1 MNSLFFIAKNNIKK
15 HKGEV
20 AIIFALIFLAAA
32 LLFTSLSLIL
42 SGSNMIRECD
52 KNYHVADLM
61 VMAETTDEDRVNE
74 FLDPVEGYEMKETF
88 QLIKAAADYLYR
100 DMEPEDAISYQFYI
114 FDSAKPTY
122 LNAYPEEFNG
132 LKDDEIT
139 LPYYMSYTVNAGDKF
154 TFKIANKEYEFKVKG
169 FTENLYFATAMNIS
183 GFNVLVS
190 HDIFEEIYENVDPS
204 SQRTAVYF
212 KVKDGMD
219 IGEFDRTVQNTFPGD
234 IPFTTTDRPTMNVA
248 TTGMSNIAC
257 SIILIF
263 TVMLVVMSVII
274 MHFSIKNFVELNV
287 QNIGLLQAT
296 GYTAKELR
304 LACVMEQMIIG
315 LFATAAAVIAGI
327 FCSRQLTVLSGM
339 MMGLS
344 GFSGI
349 SVPALISTLA
359 GIPLMVLLGSLIATS
374 SYKKLTVL
382 EALRSGITSHNF
394 KKNHFPLETS
404 RLPLSLV
411 MAGKNI
417 FGSGKKSVFITLIV
431 AALSF
436 STCLGFTL
444 FQNWALDQSALL
456 KLVGFESADI
466 QVTAPGNDEFVE
478 DMMNNGNVEKVNK
491 WSTISSMEV
500 TYLDKST
507 SLGIDIYSDIDLLE
521 YEYILEGH
529 APNNENEIVLSTV
542 EAENIGASLGDIV
555 NVKSLVDDG
564 TVPYTVCGIDQKINN
579 MGKKAVMSEDGA
591 KRLNP
596 DYKFE
601 NVLVYLKDSSKAK
614 ELKRQWE
621 KEYTDFQFTLVDD
634 LIGSTINTIKA
645 AMEGICVIFIAA
657 TCFVV
662 ILTQLLLTRA
672 QVIRERTD
680 LGVSKAL
687 GYTSG
692 ELIRRTLMT
701 NIPTIVLG
709 IVLGLIIHIGLANRS
724 ILLGLASFGIRQ
736 NEFSTDSHWYAITA
750 VIILLCAVITAFLS
764 GKGITKLEPVK
775 ILKEE

>member
-20 AIIFALIFLAAA
+20 AIIFALIFIAAV

-42 SGSNMIRECD
+42 SGSNMIKECD
-52 KNYHVADLM
+52 EKYHVADLL
-61 VMAETTDEDRVNE
+61 VVARITDEDRLDE
-74 FLDPVEGYEMKETF
+74 ILDPIEGYEMKESVP
-88 QLIKAAADYLYR
+88 LIITGADYCYS
-100 DMEPEDAISYQFYI
+100 DMEPEDAISYGFYI

-122 LNAYPEEFNG
+122 LNGYPEEFND

-139 LPYYMSYTVNAGDKF
+139 LPYYMSYTVNAGDRF
-154 TFKIANKEYEFKVKG
+154 TIKITNKDYEFKVKG
-169 FTENLYFATAMNIS
+169 FTENLYFATSMNIS

-190 HDIFEEIYENVDPS
+190 HDVFEEISENVDPACN
-204 SQRTAVYF
+204 RTAVNF
-212 KVKDGMD
+212 KVKDGVD
-219 IGEFDRTVQNTFPGD
+219 INEFDRTVQNAFPGD
-234 IPFTTTDRPTMNVA
+234 IKFTTTDRPTMNVA
-248 TTGMSNIAC
+248 TTGMSNVAC

-274 MHFSIKNFVELNV
+274 MHFSIKNFIELNV

-304 LACVMEQMIIG
+304 LACILEQMIIG

-327 FCSRQLTVLSGM
+327 FCSRPLTVLSGTL
-339 MMGLS
+339 MGLS

-349 SVPALISTLA
+349 CIPALISTLA
-359 GIPLMVLLGSLIATS
+359 GIPVMVLLGSLIATS

-394 KKNHFPLETS
+394 KKNHFPLESS

-431 AALSF
+431 AGLAF

-456 KLVGFESADI
+456 KLVGFEAADI
-466 QVTAPGNDEFVE
+466 QVDAPGNEEFVR
-478 DMMNNGNVEKVNK
+478 DMMADENVEKVNK

-500 TYLDKST
+500 SYLDKST
-507 SLGIDIYSDIDLLE
+507 SLGIDVYSDIGLIENE
-521 YEYILEGH
+521 YVLEGH
-529 APNNENEIVLSTV
+529 LPNNGNEIVLTTV

-555 NVKSLVDDG
+555 NVKSLTDDG

-579 MGKKAVMSEDGA
+579 MGKKAVMNEEGA

-596 DYKFE
+596 DYQFSE
-601 NVLVYLKDSSKAK
+601 VLVYLKDSSRAK
-614 ELKRQWE
+614 ELKKQWE

-634 LIGSTINTIKA
+634 LIGSTISTIKA
-645 AMEGICVIFIAA
+645 AMEGICVIFIIA

-701 NIPTIVLG
+701 NMPTIALG
-709 IVLGLIIHIGLANRS
+709 VILGLLLHIAFANRS
-724 ILLGLASFGIRQ
+724 ILFGLSSFGIRQ
-736 NEFSTDSHWYAITA
+736 NDFSTDPKWYAITA
-750 VIILLCAVITAFLS
+750 AIILICAVITAFLS
-764 GKGITKLEPVK
+764 GRSITKLEPVR
-775 ILKEE
+775 ILKED

>member
-20 AIIFALIFLAAA
+20 AIIFALIFIAAA

-42 SGSNMIRECD
+42 SGSNMIKECD
-52 KNYHVADLM
+52 EKYHVADLM
-61 VMAETTDEDRVNE
+61 VMARTTDEDRLNE
-74 FLDPVEGYEMKETF
+74 ILDPIEGYDVKETYN
-88 QLIKAAADYLYR
+88 LISTGADYRYR
-100 DMEPEDAISYQFYI
+100 DMEPEDAISYMFYF
-114 FDSAKPTY
+114 FDSSKPTY
-122 LNAYPEEFNG
+122 LNGYPEEFND

-139 LPYYMSYTVNAGDKF
+139 LPYYMYYTVSAGDKF
-154 TFKIANKEYEFKVKG
+154 TIKIGNKDYEFRVKG
-169 FTENLYFATAMNIS
+169 YTENLYFATSMNIS

-190 HDIFEEIYENVDPS
+190 HDVFEEISSKVDPVCN
-204 SQRTAVYF
+204 RTAVNF
-212 KVKDGMD
+212 KVKDGVD
-219 IGEFDRTVQNTFPGD
+219 IGEFDKKVQNAFPGD
-234 IPFTTTDRPTMNVA
+234 LSFTTTDRPTMNVA
-248 TTGMSNIAC
+248 TTGMSNVAC

-274 MHFSIKNFVELNV
+274 MHFSIKNFIELNV

-304 LACVMEQMIIG
+304 LACVLEQMIIG
-315 LFATAAAVIAGI
+315 ILATAAAVVAGI
-327 FCSRQLTVLSGM
+327 FCSRPLTSLSGM
-339 MMGLS
+339 LLGLS

-349 SVPALISTLA
+349 CIPALISTLA
-359 GIPLMVLLGSLIATS
+359 GIPVMVLLGSLIATS
-374 SYKKLTVL
+374 SYKKFTVL

-394 KKNHFPLETS
+394 KKNHFPLESS

-411 MAGKNI
+411 LAGKNI
-417 FGSGKKSVFITLIV
+417 FGSGKRSVFITLIV
-431 AALSF
+431 AALTF

-456 KLVGFESADI
+456 KLVGFEAADI
-466 QVTAPGNDEFVE
+466 QVSAPGNEEFVE
-478 DMMNNGNVEKVNK
+478 DMKADENVEKVNRM
-491 WSTISSMEV
+491 STLSSMEV
-500 TYLDKST
+500 SYLDKST
-507 SLGIDIYSDIDLLE
+507 SLGIDVYSDIGLLE
-521 YEYILEGH
+521 NEYVLEGH
-529 APNNENEIVLSTV
+529 LPNNGNEIVLTTV
-542 EAENIGASLGDIV
+542 EAANIGASLGDIV
-555 NVKSLVDDG
+555 NVKSLADDG

-579 MGKKAVMSEDGA
+579 MGKKAVMNEEGA

-596 DYKFE
+596 DYRFNE
-601 NVLVYLKDSSKAK
+601 VLVYLNDSSRAK
-614 ELKRQWE
+614 ELKKQWE
-621 KEYTDFQFTLVDD
+621 KEYPDFQFTLVDD
-634 LIGSTINTIKA
+634 LIGSTISTVKA
-645 AMEGICVIFIAA
+645 AMEAICVIFIIA

-701 NIPTIVLG
+701 NIPTIVCG
-709 IVLGLIIHIGLANRS
+709 IIIGILLHIGLANRA
-724 ILLGLASFGIRQ
+724 ILFGLSTFGIRQ
-736 NEFSTDSHWYAITA
+736 NDFATDPVWFVVTA
-750 VIILLCAVITAFLS
+750 ALILLCAVVTAFLS
-764 GKGITKLEPVK
+764 GRGITKLEPVK

>member
-20 AIIFALIFLAAA
+20 AIIFALIFIAAA

-42 SGSNMIRECD
+42 SGSNMIKECD
-52 KNYHVADLM
+52 EKYHVADLM
-61 VMAETTDEDRVNE
+61 VMARTTDEDRLNE
-74 FLDPVEGYEMKETF
+74 ILDPIEGYDVKETYN
-88 QLIKAAADYLYR
+88 LISTGADYRYR
-100 DMEPEDAISYQFYI
+100 DMEPEDAISYMFYF
-114 FDSAKPTY
+114 FDSSKPTY
-122 LNAYPEEFNG
+122 LNGYPEEFND

-139 LPYYMSYTVNAGDKF
+139 LPYYMSYTVSAGDKF
-154 TFKIANKEYEFKVKG
+154 TIKIGNKDYEFRVKG
-169 FTENLYFATAMNIS
+169 YTENLYFATSMNIS

-190 HDIFEEIYENVDPS
+190 HDVFEEISSKVDPVCN
-204 SQRTAVYF
+204 RTAVNF
-212 KVKDGMD
+212 KVKDGVD
-219 IGEFDRTVQNTFPGD
+219 IGEFDKKVQNAFPGD
-234 IPFTTTDRPTMNVA
+234 LSFTTTDRPTMNVA
-248 TTGMSNIAC
+248 TTGMSNVAC

-274 MHFSIKNFVELNV
+274 MHFSIKNFIELNV

-304 LACVMEQMIIG
+304 LACVLEQMIIG
-315 LFATAAAVIAGI
+315 ILATAAAVVAGI
-327 FCSRQLTVLSGM
+327 FCSRPLTSLSGM
-339 MMGLS
+339 LLGLS

-349 SVPALISTLA
+349 CIPALISTLA
-359 GIPLMVLLGSLIATS
+359 GIPVMVLLGSLIATS
-374 SYKKLTVL
+374 SYKKFTVL

-394 KKNHFPLETS
+394 KKNHFPLESS

-411 MAGKNI
+411 LAGKNI
-417 FGSGKKSVFITLIV
+417 FGSGKRSVFITLIV
-431 AALSF
+431 AALTF

-456 KLVGFESADI
+456 KLVGFEAADI
-466 QVTAPGNDEFVE
+466 QVSAPGNEEFVE
-478 DMMNNGNVEKVNK
+478 DMKADENVEKVNRM
-491 WSTISSMEV
+491 STLSSMEV
-500 TYLDKST
+500 SYLDKST
-507 SLGIDIYSDIDLLE
+507 SLGIDVYSDIGLLE
-521 YEYILEGH
+521 NEYVLEGH
-529 APNNENEIVLSTV
+529 LPNNGNEIVLTTV
-542 EAENIGASLGDIV
+542 EAANIGASLGDIV
-555 NVKSLVDDG
+555 NVKSLADDG

-579 MGKKAVMSEDGA
+579 MGKKAVMNEEGA

-596 DYKFE
+596 DYRFNE
-601 NVLVYLKDSSKAK
+601 VLVYLNDSSRAK
-614 ELKRQWE
+614 ELKKQWE
-621 KEYTDFQFTLVDD
+621 KEYPDFQFTLVDD
-634 LIGSTINTIKA
+634 LIGSTISTVKA
-645 AMEGICVIFIAA
+645 AMEAICVIFIIA

-701 NIPTIVLG
+701 NIPTIVCG
-709 IVLGLIIHIGLANRS
+709 IIIGILLHIGLANRA
-724 ILLGLASFGIRQ
+724 ILFGLSTFGIRQ
-736 NEFSTDSHWYAITA
+736 NDFATDPVWFVVTA
-750 VIILLCAVITAFLS
+750 ALILLCAVVTAFLS
-764 GKGITKLEPVK
+764 GRGITKLEPVK

>member
-20 AIIFALIFLAAA
+20 AIIFALIFIAAA

-42 SGSNMIRECD
+42 SGSNMIKECD
-52 KNYHVADLM
+52 EKYHVADLF
-61 VMAETTDEDRVNE
+61 VVARTTDEDRMNE
-74 FLDPVEGYEMKETF
+74 ILDPIEGYEVKETYN
-88 QLIKAAADYLYR
+88 LITTGADYRYR
-100 DMEPEDAISYQFYI
+100 DMEPEDAISYMFYF
-114 FDSAKPTY
+114 FDSSKPTY
-122 LNAYPEEFNG
+122 LNGYPEEFND

-139 LPYYMSYTVNAGDKF
+139 LPYYMSYTVSTGDKF
-154 TFKIANKEYEFKVKG
+154 TIRIGNKDYEFRVKG
-169 FTENLYFATAMNIS
+169 YTENLYFATSMNIS

-190 HDIFEEIYENVDPS
+190 HDVFEEISAKVDPVCN
-204 SQRTAVYF
+204 RTAVNF
-212 KVKDGMD
+212 KVKDGVD
-219 IGEFDRTVQNTFPGD
+219 IGEFDKKVQNAFPGD
-234 IPFTTTDRPTMNVA
+234 LSFTTTDRPTMNVA
-248 TTGMSNIAC
+248 TTGMSNVAC

-274 MHFSIKNFVELNV
+274 MHFSIKNFIELNV

-304 LACVMEQMIIG
+304 LACVLEQMIIG
-315 LFATAAAVIAGI
+315 ILATAAAVVAGI
-327 FCSRQLTVLSGM
+327 FCSRPLTSLSGM
-339 MMGLS
+339 LLGLS

-349 SVPALISTLA
+349 CVPALISTLV
-359 GIPLMVLLGSLIATS
+359 GIPVMVLLGSLIATS
-374 SYKKLTVL
+374 SYKKFTVL

-394 KKNHFPLETS
+394 KKNHFPLESS

-411 MAGKNI
+411 LAGKNI
-417 FGSGKKSVFITLIV
+417 FGSGKRSVFITLIV
-431 AALSF
+431 AALTF

-456 KLVGFESADI
+456 KLVGFEASDI
-466 QVTAPGNDEFVE
+466 EVSAPGNEEFVE
-478 DMMNNGNVEKVNK
+478 DMKADENVEKVNRM
-491 WSTISSMEV
+491 STLSSMEV
-500 TYLDKST
+500 SYLDKST
-507 SLGIDIYSDIDLLE
+507 SLGIDVYSDIDLLE
-521 YEYILEGH
+521 NEYVLEGH
-529 APNNENEIVLSTV
+529 LPNNGNEIVLTTV
-542 EAENIGASLGDIV
+542 EAANIGASLGDIV
-555 NVKSLVDDG
+555 NVKSLADDG

-579 MGKKAVMSEDGA
+579 MGKKAVMNEEGA

-596 DYKFE
+596 DYRFNE
-601 NVLVYLKDSSKAK
+601 VLVYLNDSSRVK
-614 ELKRQWE
+614 ELKKQWE
-621 KEYTDFQFTLVDD
+621 KEYSDFQFTLVDD
-634 LIGSTINTIKA
+634 LIGSTISTVKA
-645 AMEGICVIFIAA
+645 AMEAICVIFIIA

-701 NIPTIVLG
+701 NIPTIVCG
-709 IVLGLIIHIGLANRS
+709 IVIGILLHIGLANRA
-724 ILLGLASFGIRQ
+724 ILFGLSTFGIRQ
-736 NEFSTDSHWYAITA
+736 NDFATDPVWFVVTA
-750 VIILLCAVITAFLS
+750 ALILLCAVVTSFLS
-764 GKGITKLEPVK
+764 GRGITKLEPVK

>member
-1 MNSLFFIAKNNIKK
+1 MNSLFFIAKNNLKK

-32 LLFTSLSLIL
+32 LLFTSLSLML
-42 SGSNMIRECD
+42 SGSNMIKECD
-52 KNYHVADLM
+52 KNYHVTDLM
-61 VMAETTDEDRVNE
+61 VIAETTDEDRVNE
-74 FLDPVEGYEMKETF
+74 ILDPVEGYEMKETY
-88 QLIKAAADYLYR
+88 QLIRAGADYRYR
-100 DMEPEDAISYQFYI
+100 DMESEDAISYQFYI
-114 FDSAKPTY
+114 YDSSKPTY
-122 LNAYPEEFNG
+122 LNAYPEEFNN

-139 LPYYMSYTVNAGDKF
+139 LPYYMSYTVSAGDKL
-154 TFKIANKEYEFKVKG
+154 TIKIANTEYEFKVKG

-190 HDIFEEIYENVDPS
+190 HDIFEEIYGNVDPS
-204 SQRTAVYF
+204 SRRTGVNF
-212 KVKDGMD
+212 KVKDGVD
-219 IGEFDRTVQNTFPGD
+219 IGEFDRTVQSVFPGD
-234 IPFTTTDRPTMNVA
+234 IAFTTTDRPTMNVA

-274 MHFSIKNFVELNV
+274 MHFSIKNFIELNV

-304 LACVMEQMIIG
+304 LACVLEQMIIG

-327 FCSRQLTVLSGM
+327 FCSRQLTSLSGM
-339 MMGLS
+339 LMGLS
-344 GFSGI
+344 GFSGVSI
-349 SVPALISTLA
+349 PALISTLV
-359 GIPLMVLLGSLIATS
+359 GIPGMVLLGSLIATS

-411 MAGKNI
+411 LAGKNI

-456 KLVGFESADI
+456 KLVGFESADL
-466 QVTAPGNDEFVE
+466 QVAAPGNEDFVK
-478 DMMNNGNVEKVNK
+478 DMLNNENVEKVNK

-500 TYLDKST
+500 TYLDNST

-529 APNNENEIVLSTV
+529 APQNENEIVLSTV
-542 EAENIGASLGDIV
+542 EAENIGATLGDIV

-564 TVPYTVCGIDQKINN
+564 TVPYTICGIDQKINN
-579 MGKKAVMSEDGA
+579 MGKKAVMSEAGA

-601 NVLVYLKDSSKAK
+601 NVLVYLKDSSRAK
-614 ELKRQWE
+614 ELKKEWE

-634 LIGSTINTIKA
+634 LIGSTINTIKG

-672 QVIRERTD
+672 QVIRERSD
-680 LGVSKAL
+680 LGVSKAM

-701 NIPTIVLG
+701 NLPTIVLG
-709 IVLGLIIHIGLANRS
+709 IVIGLVMHIAFSNRMILIGLAT
-724 ILLGLASFGIRQ
+724 FGIRQ
-736 NEFSTDSHWYAITA
+736 NNFVTSPVWFAATA
-750 VIILLCAVITAFLS
+750 AIILGCAVVTAFLS
-764 GKGITKLEPVK
+764 GRGITKLEPVK